1 MLGYVV
7 LVTLVVFFVV
17 GLVLFFKGLYI
28 AVKTKCRNIEGACY
42 SLIGAVFVNG
52 AMQILSVL
60 LA

>member
-28 AVKTKCRNIEGACY
+28 AVKTKCRNIDGAYY
-42 SLIGAVFVNG
+42 SLIGAVVVNG

>member
-28 AVKTKCRNIEGACY
+28 AVKTKCRNIDGAYY

-52 AMQILSVL
+52 AMQI
-60 LA
+60 